1 MTVKVKMREQGSLA
15 TSLGLNKKH
24 TQMFLLSFLGI
35 LSRECLELLA
45 KFFSLSRSSSIKLGK
60 RD

>member
-1 MTVKVKMREQGSLA
+1 MREQGSLA